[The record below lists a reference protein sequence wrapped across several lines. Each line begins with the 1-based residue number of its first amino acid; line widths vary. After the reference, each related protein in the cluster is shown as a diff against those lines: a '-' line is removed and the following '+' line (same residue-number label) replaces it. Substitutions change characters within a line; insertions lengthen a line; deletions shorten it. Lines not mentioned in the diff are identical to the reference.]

1 MKPCRLPK
9 ICISPCFLAFF
20 YWLGVEADMFLK
32 LSHHIK
38 SIFNKFRMMFYV
50 SMFSDVTQT
59 NRIQVSNVQRLVDGT
74 KVKSSEGVS
83 VVKKERLRADLE
95 FISYD
100 Q

>member
-1 MKPCRLPK
+1 
-9 ICISPCFLAFF
+9 
-20 YWLGVEADMFLK
+20 
-32 LSHHIK
+32 
-38 SIFNKFRMMFYV
+38 MMFYV